1 MPFKAAYM
9 FRPALIVPMH
19 GIQSKTGWYRTA
31 YAVMKPVLPMLVD
44 AFPKYV
50 TTTEQVG
57 RAMLEV
63 ARNGYP
69 RPVLESVDIAGVA
82 V

>member
-1 MPFKAAYM
+1 
-9 FRPALIVPMH
+9 
-19 GIQSKTGWYRTA
+19 
-31 YAVMKPVLPMLVD
+31 MLVS

-57 RAMLEV
+57 GAMLEV

-69 RPVLESVDIAGVA
+69 RYVLESVDIAVIS
-82 V
+82 